1 MTVDKKKEDQ
11 EEPLLLENN
20 EEGLEIKHH
29 KLTCAELK
37 EIFDKLADGKTY
49 VTAPKL
55 ILALRKYP
63 KIAEILEVPSDIKQ
77 EGGTRDIF
85 EEWFRSIDTDDSR
98 TIDWE
103 EFMALA
109 DENLEEEVYV
119 PSNTFT
125 FRVKKVWKN
134 VKKPF
139 VKCMQKPKIDKTDEP
154 VPEDPTLIKDEEPVE
169 EPKGAEQEPKSEII

>member
-1 MTVDKKKEDQ
+1 MTVDKKEEDQ
-11 EEPLLLENN
+11 VEPLLENN
-20 EEGLEIKHH
+20 EEGLEIKQH
-29 KLTCAELK
+29 KLTCDELK
-37 EIFDKLADGKTY
+37 DIFDKLADGKTF

-55 ILALRKYP
+55 ILALRKDP
-63 KIAEILEVPSDIKQ
+63 KIAEILEIPSDIKQ

-109 DENLEEEVYV
+109 DESLEEEVYV

-139 VKCMQKPKIDKTDEP
+139 VKCMQKHKIDKTDEP
-154 VPEDPTLIKDEEPVE
+154 VPEDDPKLIKDEEPVE
-169 EPKGAEQEPKSEII
+169 EPNGAEQEPKSEII